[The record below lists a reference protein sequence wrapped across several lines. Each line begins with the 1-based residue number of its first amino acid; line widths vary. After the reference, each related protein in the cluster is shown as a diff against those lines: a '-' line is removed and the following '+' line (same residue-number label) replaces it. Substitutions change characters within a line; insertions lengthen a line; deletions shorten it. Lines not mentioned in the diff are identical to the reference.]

1 MVTNLIDNMRHTL
14 VYLETRVAELEEEN
28 INLRD
33 QLERYKAKDS
43 LRYRDESFPCDHLPS
58 SNS

>member
-43 LRYRDESFPCDHLPS
+43 LRYRDIAFPCDHLPS